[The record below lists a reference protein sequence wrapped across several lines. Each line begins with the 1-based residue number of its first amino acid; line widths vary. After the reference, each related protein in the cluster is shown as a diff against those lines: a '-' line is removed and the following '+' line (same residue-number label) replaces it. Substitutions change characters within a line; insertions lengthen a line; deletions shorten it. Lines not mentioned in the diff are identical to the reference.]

1 MTRPPFAPIALGLLG
16 LIPFVC
22 GALLTV
28 GLFPETTFL
37 SQDGRLVLTRYG
49 TIILCFMSGVLWGF
63 ATRATGPQATVAYAL
78 SVIPALWTFFQPGR
92 SADEALINLMI
103 GFLAVLLLDYAFS
116 RWGLTPG
123 WWMPLRLLLTAIVLI
138 CLCIGVWA

>member
-1 MTRPPFAPIALGLLG
+1 MTRPPLAPLLLG
-16 LIPFVC
+16 LAGLLPFLA
-22 GALLTV
+22 GALITL
-28 GLFPETTFL
+28 GLFPENTVL

-116 RWGLTPG
+116 RWDLTPG